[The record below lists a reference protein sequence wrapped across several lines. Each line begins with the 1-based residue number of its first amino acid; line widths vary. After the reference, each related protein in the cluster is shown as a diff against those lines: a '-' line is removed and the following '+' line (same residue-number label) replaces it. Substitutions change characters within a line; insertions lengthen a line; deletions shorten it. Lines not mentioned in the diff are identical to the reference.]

1 MALDLS
7 AIKDQPEDSPHS
19 SKAIQKILRQQ
30 ELQNKLLKQ
39 ASSHL
44 RILEEQW
51 RFQQWTTPYQSSLAQ
66 LIRADTIQA
75 QNIQARAI
83 QSMDTLRRETAKLL
97 TPIDLHRLLTP
108 IDPDL
113 KYKAVQAFRLA
124 QLQYDPVQNLID
136 SLAYREAIQRQLIGP
151 WPLVN
156 PWRDAETLR
165 WLLWALQQGD
175 SDDQEAALTEL
186 ATMIRRPR
194 LTHEAGL
201 QLHYRARLMG
211 ISTDEYWRRVVL
223 PQALLFVWEARRV
236 PRRIQLG
243 GNGQD
248 RVLDEQGKWT
258 AQAPEDKLSTE
269 LLASYLFDEVPKAA
283 ICILTDQDY
292 PKPSNELWHAPP
304 IKKKDDQGTIERI
317 PRVVPLPPRERDLTQ
332 SHGHICEPSPELM
345 AILKLDLQKLATN
358 ASPQQRQL
366 LDLLVKGYKIKEI
379 ASELHITSQAAHAQ
393 LNRLQQ
399 KYEAG

>member
-332 SHGHICEPSPELM
+332 SHGHICEPSPEVM

-379 ASELHITSQAAHAQ
+379 ASELHITSQAVHAQ